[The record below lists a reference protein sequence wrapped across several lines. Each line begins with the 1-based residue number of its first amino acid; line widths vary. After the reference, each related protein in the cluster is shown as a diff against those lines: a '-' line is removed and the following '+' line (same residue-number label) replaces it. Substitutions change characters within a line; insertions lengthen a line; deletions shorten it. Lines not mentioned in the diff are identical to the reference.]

1 MLTAPR
7 DNIIN
12 NALKERN
19 KRGYFK
25 TLIGRLHV
33 VVTLPE
39 VLEVTNNDR
48 IDINI

>member
-7 DNIIN
+7 ENIIN

-33 VVTLPE
+33 VVSGSFPFGSFP
-39 VLEVTNNDR
+39 
-48 IDINI
+48 